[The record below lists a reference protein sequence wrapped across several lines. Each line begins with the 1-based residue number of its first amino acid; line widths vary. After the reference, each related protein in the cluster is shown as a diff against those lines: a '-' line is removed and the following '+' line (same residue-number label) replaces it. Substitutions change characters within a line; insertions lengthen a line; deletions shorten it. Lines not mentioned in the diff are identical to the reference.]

1 MPGDHRRR
9 VASCL
14 SRMPLVSR
22 SPSPAL
28 APFVAAIW
36 RFRGRFGHAYER
48 VLPSGA
54 MQILVNLHED
64 ELRFYPGE
72 GDAVV
77 QRLRG
82 AIVCGARTNYV
93 AIDTD
98 EQRDIVGITF
108 RPGGA
113 FPFVA
118 APADASETYVELDAL
133 WGRAG
138 ALLRERLLAAADTE
152 AILRTFEAALLAQ
165 AKTPL
170 EPDPAVQ
177 FAVSSFG
184 RGIGVTEVTKQ
195 LGMTSARFIRHFSK
209 LVGLT
214 PKRFAR
220 VLRFHRV
227 LERRQPGAADRLGA
241 GGRRVRLFRPGAP
254 DPRVPRVLGDEPDG
268 VPAAVARRRHARAAR
283 RS

>member
-1 MPGDHRRR
+1 
-9 VASCL
+9 
-14 SRMPLVSR
+14 MPLVSR

-28 APFVAAIW
+28 APFVASIW

-48 VLPSGA
+48 VLPTGT
-54 MQILVNLHED
+54 MQLLVNLHED
-64 ELRFYPGE
+64 EMRLYPGD
-72 GDAVV
+72 GDTVV
-77 QRLRG
+77 HRLRG
-82 AIVCGARTNYV
+82 AIVCGAHTKYI

-98 EQRDIVGITF
+98 EQRDIVGINF

-118 APADASETYVELDAL
+118 APADATETYVELDAL
-133 WGRAG
+133 WGRTG

-165 AKTPL
+165 AIKPL
-170 EPDPAVQ
+170 EPDPTVL

-184 RGIGVTEVTKQ
+184 RGIGVTQVTKQ

-209 LVGLT
+209 IVGLT

-227 LERRQPGAADRLGA
+227 LDVASQ
-241 GGRRVRLFRPGAP
+241 GRRIDWARVAVECGYFDQAHLIHEFREFSGMNPTAYR
-254 DPRVPRVLGDEPDG
+254 PRSHVDSTHVPL
-268 VPAAVARRRHARAAR
+268 AAR
-283 RS
+283 EISTIPATAGPAR